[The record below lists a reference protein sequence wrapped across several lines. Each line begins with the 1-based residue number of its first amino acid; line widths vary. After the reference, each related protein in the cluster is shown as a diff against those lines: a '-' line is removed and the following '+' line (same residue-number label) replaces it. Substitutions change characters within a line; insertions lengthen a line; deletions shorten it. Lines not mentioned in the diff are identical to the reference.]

1 MATIANKYQKK
12 TDKQHVLDNPDT
24 YTGSME
30 ATNIQTYVFDS
41 ENNKII
47 MKNIDNFIEGLYK
60 LFDEAIVNA
69 RDHWIR
75 QSIKVANKEA
85 NQLPVT
91 TIDITINDEGVIT
104 ICNDGNGI
112 DIVKHPEYD
121 LWIPEMIFAHLRT
134 STNYDK
140 TQKKIVGGKN
150 GFGIKLVYIWSTEGS
165 IETVDSITQGGL
177 KYYQEF
183 KNNLDIIETP
193 KITKCKKKP
202 YTKITFKPD
211 YKRLGID
218 NLNTE
223 MLNLFKR
230 RIYDVAA
237 ITDKSVK
244 VKFNSELLPI
254 RQFSQYVDLY
264 LGSKNEVKR
273 YHEEANERWEYVLA
287 LSPNDEFQQVSFVNG
302 IFTSKGGKHVEYI
315 LNQIIRK
322 LSNYILK
329 KKKIN
334 VKPSTIK
341 EQLMLFIRCDIE
353 NPSFDSQTKDYL
365 TTQSSKFGSVCNVSD
380 KFIEKIAKMGIMEAA
395 CLLTEVKDVKA
406 AKKNDGVKSKNIR
419 GIHKLVDANSAG
431 TKESHLCTLL
441 LVEGDSA
448 KAGVVSGLS
457 KEDRQYYGVYPLKGK
472 LMNIRGASLKN
483 ISNNNEINEIKK
495 IIGLETGKKYTQEM
509 IASKLRYGK
518 VLFLTDQDLDGTH
531 IKGLCINMF
540 DSEWESLINI
550 PNFIGFMNTPILK
563 AKKQSQEVMFYNDG
577 EFENWKSN
585 NDLNQWKVKY
595 YKGLGTSTAK
605 EFKEY
610 FKNPKIV
617 MFNSTGADCR
627 NCIDMVFNKKRSPC
641 RKEWLENYNRED
653 FMDTS
658 LTNVSYK
665 EFIKKEMIHFSKY
678 DCDRSIPNI
687 MDGLKTSQRK
697 IIYSAFKRNLK
708 SEIKV
713 AQFSG
718 YVSEHSCYHHGEAS
732 LNGAIVHMAQT
743 FVGSNNINLLKPNG
757 QFGTRLQ
764 GGNDSASERYIF
776 TELNDITRNIFK
788 KEDDNILNYLNDDGN
803 MVEPDWYAPI
813 IPMIL
818 INGSKGIGTGFSTDI
833 PSFNPVE
840 IIKYMKNKI
849 LGEENNIKLLPYY
862 QGFKG
867 KIVPLNDNK
876 FIIKGLYDIIS
887 TNKVH
892 ITELPV
898 GIWTDDYKEYLEKIM
913 DTEDKKK
920 GNVIKEYVDLCTDK
934 QVDITVV
941 FQNNIN
947 IQELICKID
956 DNGCN
961 QLEKLLHLF
970 VQINTNN
977 MHVFDEKERLKKFN
991 TPYEIINYYLDVR
1004 RNIYTKRKFNLI
1016 NELQKE
1022 TTKLSNKVKFISEIL
1037 NDVIDLRR
1045 KKNDQV
1051 VSLLES
1057 RGYDKLDN
1065 NDEYDYLI
1073 KMPMNSVTEENIDK
1087 LNNLHDEKSK
1097 LLEILHNTTEEQMWI
1112 GELDS
1117 LLEQYNQMYSKNTSK
1132 LKIKKKSSKQVNV
1145 S

>member
-1 MATIANKYQKK
+1 MVLCHN
-12 TDKQHVLDNPDT
+12 TD
-24 YTGSME
+24 
-30 ATNIQTYVFDS
+30 
-41 ENNKII
+41 
-47 MKNIDNFIEGLYK
+47 
-60 LFDEAIVNA
+60 
-69 RDHWIR
+69 
-75 QSIKVANKEA
+75 
-85 NQLPVT
+85 
-91 TIDITINDEGVIT
+91 
-104 ICNDGNGI
+104 
-112 DIVKHPEYD
+112 
-121 LWIPEMIFAHLRT
+121 
-134 STNYDK
+134 
-140 TQKKIVGGKN
+140 
-150 GFGIKLVYIWSTEGS
+150 
-165 IETVDSITQGGL
+165 
-177 KYYQEF
+177 
-183 KNNLDIIETP
+183 
-193 KITKCKKKP
+193 
-202 YTKITFKPD
+202 
-211 YKRLGID
+211 
-218 NLNTE
+218 

-495 IIGLETGKKYTQEM
+495 IIGLETGKKYTQE
-509 IASKLRYGK
+509 IISSKLRYGK

-577 EFENWKSN
+577 EFENWKLD

-617 MFNSTGADCR
+617 MFSSTGVDCR
-627 NCIDMVFNKKRSPC
+627 NSIDMVFNKKRSTC

-653 FMDTS
+653 FMDTDLS
-658 LTNVSYK
+658 NVSYK
-665 EFIKKEMIHFSKY
+665 DFIKKEMIHFSKY

-697 IIYSAFKRNLK
+697 IIYAAFKRNLK

-840 IIKYMKNKI
+840 IITYMKNKI
-849 LGEENNIKLLPYY
+849 LGKENNIKLLPYY

-867 KIVPLNDNK
+867 KIIPLNENK
-876 FIIKGLYDIIS
+876 FIIKGIYDIIS

-892 ITELPV
+892 ITELPI
-898 GIWTDDYKEYLEKIM
+898 GIWTDDYKEYLEKLI

-920 GNVIKEYVDLCTDK
+920 GNIIKEYIDLCTDK
-934 QVDITVV
+934 QVDITVI

-947 IQELICKID
+947 IQELVCKID
-956 DNGCN
+956 ENGCN
-961 QLEKLLHLF
+961 QLEKILHLF

-991 TPYEIINYYLDVR
+991 TPYEMINYYLDVR

-1016 NELQKE
+1016 NELEKE
-1022 TTKLSNKVKFISEIL
+1022 TIKLSNKVKFISEIL

-1057 RGYDKLDN
+1057 RSYNKLDN

-1073 KMPMNSVTEENIDK
+1073 KMPMNSVTEENINK
-1087 LNNLHDEKSK
+1087 LNNLHNEKTT
-1097 LLEILHNTTEEQMWI
+1097 LLKILQNTTEEQMWI
-1112 GELDS
+1112 TELDS
-1117 LLEQYNQMYSKNTSK
+1117 LLEQYNQMYSKNASK
-1132 LKIKKKSSKQVNV
+1132 LKIKKKSNKQGNV